1 MHRKSFEM
9 AEEIF
14 RQNSGILRTSQ
25 AKKLGINE
33 YTLVQMTEAGLLVR
47 EARGLYRLAD
57 LPPLSSP
64 DLVQVAMRV
73 PDSVVCLISALN
85 FHDLTAQIPYRV
97 YIALPR
103 SVKAPR
109 IDYPPLDIIYL
120 SLLPYT
126 TGIEEHSIDGVTV
139 RIYNREKTVADCFKF
154 RNKIGQD
161 IALEALRDYL
171 RLPDRQLNLLLEY
184 AGIDRVQNIMR
195 PYLEASLQ

>member
-1 MHRKSFEM
+1 MPRKSFEI

-14 RQNSGILRTSQ
+14 RQNYGILRTSQ
-25 AKKLGINE
+25 AKNLGINE

-57 LPPLSSP
+57 LPPLQNP
-64 DLVQVAMRV
+64 DFAQVSLRV
-73 PDSVVCLISALN
+73 PNSVICLISALS
-85 FHDLTAQIPYRV
+85 FHNLTTQIPYRV

-109 IDYPPLDIIYL
+109 IEYPPLDIIYL
-120 SLLPYT
+120 SLNPYI
-126 TGIEEHSIDGVTV
+126 TGIEEHLMDGVVV

-154 RNKIGQD
+154 RNKIGQE

-171 RLPDRQLNLLLEY
+171 RLPDRQINFLLEY
-184 AGIDRVQNIMR
+184 ASIDRVENIMR
-195 PYLEASLQ
+195 PYLEALL